1 MTLCNKNHFFHWSY
15 KQTMNFSSHQ
25 TEVMVCVPS
34 KESHFGAEG
43 NLLVPSCPAGACW
56 PQNHPPGPPSLVE
69 HIISARQQ
77 VPSTPPL
84 PDESFGLL
92 WARGR
97 VKRPQLTSRQQVKA
111 QSSSRA

>member
-1 MTLCNKNHFFHWSY
+1 
-15 KQTMNFSSHQ
+15 MNFSSHQ